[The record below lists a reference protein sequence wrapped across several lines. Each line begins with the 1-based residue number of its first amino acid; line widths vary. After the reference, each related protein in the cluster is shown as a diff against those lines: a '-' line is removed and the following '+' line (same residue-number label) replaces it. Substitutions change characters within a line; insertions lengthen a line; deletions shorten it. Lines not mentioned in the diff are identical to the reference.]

1 MGYILKD
8 RYYFPA
14 IFSYTEEGV
23 IVRYPDLPGCLTSG
37 ADTEEAL
44 HNARE
49 ALEGFIYCMEQDND
63 PIPEPSDIVSLKT
76 TLKDNQALTLI
87 DVFMPVVREAMSSKS
102 VNKMV
107 SVPQWLVSA
116 GKEASINFSQ
126 LMQDALMEKLGVT
139 RKISRRNVRR

>member
-1 MGYILKD
+1 MKD

-14 IFSYTEEGV
+14 VFTYTAEGV

-37 ADTEEAL
+37 ADNEEAL

-63 PIPEPSDIVSLKT
+63 IIPEPSDMVSLKA
-76 TLKDNQALTLI
+76 TLKENQVLTFI
-87 DVFMPVVREAMSSKS
+87 DVFMPVVREAMGSKS
-102 VNKMV
+102 INKMV
-107 SVPQWLVSA
+107 SIPQWLVSA

-126 LMQDALMEKLGVT
+126 LMQDALMEKLGVKREIH
-139 RKISRRNVRR
+139 RKAARR